1 MVMYCP
7 AVRLRGE
14 AFETI
19 FLPIVRT
26 IIPDAVQTLAEKAR
40 HDYEGATAKGE
51 LKTRP
56 HYKSTA
62 FDKWLFDVKKID
74 NLDGKDLYL
83 FYYFEADNK
92 LFYLKYDPAVFKS
105 LSKSLYTADDGRETT
120 NLEIPRSLWTALTD
134 PIVSEELVNSNV
146 KRLPRL
152 PSLAE
157 TRGIQYRTA
166 LLSK

>member
-14 AFETI
+14 AFEKI
-19 FLPIVRT
+19 LLPIVRT

-40 HDYEGATAKGE
+40 HDFEGLTAKGE

-56 HYKSTA
+56 TYKSTA
-62 FDKWLFDVKKID
+62 FNSWFFDVKKIH
-74 NLDGKDLYL
+74 NLNGKDLYL

-92 LFYLKYDPAVFKS
+92 LFYLKYDSEVFKS

-134 PIVSEELVNSNV
+134 PVVSPELVNSSI
-146 KRLPRL
+146 KTLPRL

-166 LLSK
+166 VFSK